1 MTVFKGLDADELER
15 QYFLRGLRPEYEV
28 TDIPGWI
35 ERSKAFAARSP
46 GARFDLAYGPAERNR
61 LDFFPA
67 TRGNEGFVLYIHGG
81 YWQRG

>member
-46 GARFDLAYGPAERNR
+46 GAR
-61 LDFFPA
+61 
-67 TRGNEGFVLYIHGG
+67 
-81 YWQRG
+81 